1 MSMSYSRAT
10 SPEQKRE
17 REEAILAAARTLF
30 LRGDYESAGLN
41 AIAREAGFT
50 KSNVYRYFQSREEI
64 FLHIFGDVTRAWA
77 AGLQT
82 ALSGLRRGAAPE
94 RFAETYTRET
104 ARHTVFLDLAPFAK
118 VSLERNSS
126 EEHLRDF
133 YASSQAAFEPVFG
146 EFTRIY
152 PDVSMSDWAD
162 LSLHCYYLATGLWAG
177 SQPGPAEREILK
189 DPQFSKTM
197 SVDFAKSLRTGIAN
211 LIRGAR
217 KK

>member
-1 MSMSYSRAT
+1 MSYSRAT

-17 REEAILAAARTLF
+17 REETILTAARTLF

-64 FLHIFGDVTRAWA
+64 FLHIFGDVSRAWA
-77 AGLQT
+77 AGLQS
-82 ALSGLRRGAAPE
+82 ALAELRRGAAPE
-94 RFAETYTRET
+94 RFAEAYTQET

-126 EEHLRDF
+126 EENLRAF
-133 YASSQAAFEPVFG
+133 YASSQAAFAPVFG

-152 PDVSMSDWAD
+152 PEISMTDWAN

-189 DPQFSKTM
+189 DPQFSETM
-197 SVDFAKSLRTGIAN
+197 AVDFARSLQVGIAN
-211 LIRGAR
+211 LLRGAR
-217 KK
+217 KR